1 MSHQRQSNVN
11 SKTLLGRNAR
21 KSVTP
26 NLTHNGY
33 AKMRKAGQEDLYN
46 IGMPE
51 DNPF

>member
-46 IGMPE
+46 SGMPE